1 MLKQADTS
9 DAKHFIESMTKLKGG
24 VTTSTGKNFVLN
36 SRDPVADEDESNSE
50 PDQTEMVNQE
60 AKQDVNS
67 DF

>member
-24 VTTSTGKNFVLN
+24 VTTTSTLN
-36 SRDPVADEDESNSE
+36 SRDPVADENESNSQ
-50 PDQTEMVNQE
+50 PDQAEMVNQE